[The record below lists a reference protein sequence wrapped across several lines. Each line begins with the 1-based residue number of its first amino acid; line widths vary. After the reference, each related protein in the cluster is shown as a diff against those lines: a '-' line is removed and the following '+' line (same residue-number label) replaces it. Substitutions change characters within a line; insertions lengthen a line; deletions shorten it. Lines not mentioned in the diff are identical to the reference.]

1 MDKKEWKIIE
11 THHFEGDIFQSN
23 AGLYGMNP
31 FLFNPNNS
39 NINKIYSL
47 NNDMLRI
54 KAQNNK
60 NALLID
66 LLEIIGKYQIPSNNI
81 LLMLPSKSLRH
92 INTHYKWE
100 THNFKLLE
108 IVGTEFKSTLI
119 DYIDDYIKTHQSK
132 NNIFEKLNFQK
143 MIDVK
148 ISNEQITVTLPFG
161 TITISGLEFESTHLL
176 VQSNLD
182 KKVTKAFE
190 IVPYQTHHQL
200 IMNYLCELIVA
211 QCADIYLQ
219 FINNEKTYK
228 D

>member
-11 THHFEGDIFQSN
+11 IHHFEGDIFQSN

-54 KAQNNK
+54 KVQSNK

-92 INTHYKWE
+92 INTHYKLE
-100 THNFKLLE
+100 MHDFKLLA
-108 IVGTEFKSTLI
+108 IVGTEFKSALI
-119 DYIDDYIKTHQSK
+119 DYIDDYIKIHQSK

-143 MIDVK
+143 MMDVK
-148 ISNEQITVTLPFG
+148 ISNDQITVTLPFG

-176 VQSNLD
+176 VLSDLD
-182 KKVTKAFE
+182 KKITKAFE
-190 IVPYQTHHQL
+190 IVPYQTHHQI
-200 IMNYLCELIVA
+200 IMNYLCGLIVTE
-211 QCADIYLQ
+211 CANVYQ
-219 FINNEKTYK
+219 E
-228 D
+228 